1 MAVAPPSS
9 LRGLTE
15 PGLQAGW
22 HFLRR
27 ELDREGAAEAGAAGL
42 RHADRARPGSP
53 LQPVE
58 IKASLGDRRA
68 ERAGQM
74 RAPLA
79 PVQARL
85 GEAAPL
91 PRHPVDVDAESGKS
105 RAAAI
110 CYVVIGGAALKVAVV
125 HQRVGEG
132 DAEPPRQM

>member
-1 MAVAPPSS
+1 MAVAPPGFPG
-9 LRGLTE
+9 GLIE

-22 HFLRR
+22 QFLRR
-27 ELDREGAAEAGAAGL
+27 ELHRESAAETVAAGL
-42 RHADRARPGSP
+42 RDADGARPGSP

-91 PRHPVDVDAESGKS
+91 PRHPVDVDA
-105 RAAAI
+105 
-110 CYVVIGGAALKVAVV
+110 
-125 HQRVGEG
+125 
-132 DAEPPRQM
+132 